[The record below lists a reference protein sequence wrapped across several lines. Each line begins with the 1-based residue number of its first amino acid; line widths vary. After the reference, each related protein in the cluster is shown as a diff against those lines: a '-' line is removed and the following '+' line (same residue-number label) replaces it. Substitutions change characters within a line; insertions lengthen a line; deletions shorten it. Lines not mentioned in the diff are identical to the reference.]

1 MQKKHWVLILI
12 ALAALVA
19 SSLACN
25 PPTPTSDPTVTPY
38 APATAEPQD
47 APTAEP
53 PTAEPPTS
61 EPQATEEPAPTE
73 EEAPPPTN
81 TPPPPTDTV
90 TPVPPTS
97 APTATPEPTAT
108 ATPEVAAEALEIVDK
123 GYEILDW
130 EALPDSKEWEGHVE
144 ITFRGGVPPYTSS
157 VGHRDP
163 QAENVHEFRYA
174 ACKGAPVRADVW
186 SADGQH
192 AFRDLWIEAPWCP
205 TPTPTPN
212 P

>member
-108 ATPEVAAEALEIVDK
+108 ATPEVAAEPLEIVDK